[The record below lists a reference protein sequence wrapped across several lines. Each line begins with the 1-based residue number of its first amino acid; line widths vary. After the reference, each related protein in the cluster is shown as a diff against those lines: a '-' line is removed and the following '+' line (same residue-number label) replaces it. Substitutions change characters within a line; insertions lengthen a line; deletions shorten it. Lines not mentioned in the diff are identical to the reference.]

1 MPEAAQWM
9 ECDRADGLRTAAHE
23 RRRAALGLQDNN
35 RWPRMLVP
43 QPAGKPMNELRW
55 RPPLHLN
62 SPVSPPEPAP
72 QQPGV
77 VERSEVEGSPRK
89 PTRDRTNVKSFHNPV
104 CQKPATT
111 FERTGMSLKF
121 CGSEIIEPDLSG
133 IRLQPGTP
141 IGRVRRAPKQRPATH
156 IWPTGVAYEAQLPFA
171 DLSGHESLPLPIWC
185 CGART
190 GSTAIYALG
199 LRSPNGA
206 NPPRKPI
213 EVHSAKQILERLR
226 HAPGAFGLIDR
237 TGAGCERL
245 ERVYGR
251 AGA

>member
-1 MPEAAQWM
+1 MTTGYPNRQGPACAEAAS
-9 ECDRADGLRTAAHE
+9 G
-23 RRRAALGLQDNN
+23 
-35 RWPRMLVP
+35 
-43 QPAGKPMNELRW
+43 
-55 RPPLHLN
+55 
-62 SPVSPPEPAP
+62 
-72 QQPGV
+72 
-77 VERSEVEGSPRK
+77 
-89 PTRDRTNVKSFHNPV
+89 NPY
-104 CQKPATT
+104 TDT
-111 FERTGMSLKF
+111 
-121 CGSEIIEPDLSG
+121 
-133 IRLQPGTP
+133 
-141 IGRVRRAPKQRPATH
+141 
-156 IWPTGVAYEAQLPFA
+156 PTGVAYEAQLPFA

>member
-43 QPAGKPMNELRW
+43 RRAGKPMNELRW

-171 DLSGHESLPLPIWC
+171 DLRADFTWVES
-185 CGART
+185 
-190 GSTAIYALG
+190 
-199 LRSPNGA
+199 
-206 NPPRKPI
+206 
-213 EVHSAKQILERLR
+213 VF
-226 HAPGAFGLIDR
+226 PGM
-237 TGAGCERL
+237 
-245 ERVYGR
+245 V
-251 AGA
+251 

>member
-1 MPEAAQWM
+1 M
-9 ECDRADGLRTAAHE
+9 
-23 RRRAALGLQDNN
+23 
-35 RWPRMLVP
+35 
-43 QPAGKPMNELRW
+43 
-55 RPPLHLN
+55 
-62 SPVSPPEPAP
+62 SSPEPAP

-77 VERSEVEGSPRK
+77 VERSEVEGSPCK

-185 CGART
+185 RGART

-206 NPPRKPI
+206 DPPRKPI
-213 EVHSAKQILERLR
+213 EVRSAKQILERLR
-226 HAPGAFGLIDR
+226 HAPDAFGLIDR

>member
-1 MPEAAQWM
+1 M
-9 ECDRADGLRTAAHE
+9 
-23 RRRAALGLQDNN
+23 
-35 RWPRMLVP
+35 
-43 QPAGKPMNELRW
+43 
-55 RPPLHLN
+55 
-62 SPVSPPEPAP
+62 SPPEPAP

-111 FERTGMSLKF
+111 FERTGMSLKV

-206 NPPRKPI
+206 DPPRKPI
-213 EVHSAKQILERLR
+213 EVRSAKQILERLR
-226 HAPGAFGLIDR
+226 HAPDAFGLIDR